1 MGILPARSKIL
12 HKKLLDRLNS
22 RDTKDFAN
30 ISAKSVKDLTN
41 PPSLLDLKQILW

>member
-12 HKKLLDRLNS
+12 HKKWLDRLNS
-22 RDTKDFAN
+22 RDFAN
-30 ISAKSVKDLTN
+30 ISAKSVNDLTN